1 MSGCVRKHL
10 CYCADCGKELAK
22 RLRGRGFR
30 DCVVNKAGPKKISP
44 VEKTT
49 TKCYVC
55 GADDPTCSVLH
66 GSTYDHTNADSLSNT
81 LVFRE
86 HTCYCQVCACKEYA
100 KVLAEKHKLT
110 CPVCQREADRI
121 IFKDAVDDERVP
133 TLRRIK
139 SAVSFRE
146 KLEEEILVMHRGVVP
161 VERDSSSQAVV
172 EDERNAQRE
181 LAQCRLN
188 ETMAA
193 IRKLQE
199 GSVVVQK
206 SEVSSQQEPPN
217 QRVAETRQNM
227 QRSLTLRRY
236 GEALSAFKKLVDA
249 ILDHCGAEVQLEQE
263 TPSETDEEGKQN
275 LQTYSVMG
283 LCEEAMS
290 ALEKIAEELLG
301 NCDAEVPG
309 HRESTSQTVADGRQN
324 TKRGGL
330 TEHTYKKTNSAFLKL
345 YEAVW
350 AVETPVQQQT
360 PSDQTVLEDAST
372 LRQVPLPH
380 RCESAMF
387 SWDKQCPFCQT
398 TPDTN
403 QISKCVSVYLT
414 NCVAL
419 QYCCRKHLC
428 HCIESNKK
436 IVRMPRGR
444 ETRLCPFPFCR
455 KPVDRVIM
463 NAAPW
468 KPRTVEEEINECLS
482 CKAKEASKAE
492 ERAQKTKGSTSTTK
506 VVPCKSG
513 DNTQKSEGS
522 TSKSGDNTQKSE
534 GSTSKSGDNTQKS
547 EGSTSKSG
555 DNTQKTEGSTSKM
568 KGEAST
574 SAADR
579 TQKTKS
585 STAKAKG
592 ETTNATDRAQNTK
605 SSAPEAKDGVS
616 KKPGDRTKS
625 KDASSKAT
633 DPDPK
638 ATIPTCSVIHGNT

>member
-1 MSGCVRKHL
+1 M
-10 CYCADCGKELAK
+10 
-22 RLRGRGFR
+22 
-30 DCVVNKAGPKKISP
+30 
-44 VEKTT
+44 
-49 TKCYVC
+49 
-55 GADDPTCSVLH
+55 
-66 GSTYDHTNADSLSNT
+66 
-81 LVFRE
+81 FRE

-172 EDERNAQRE
+172 EDGRNAQRE

-206 SEVSSQQEPPN
+206 PEVSSQQEPPN
-217 QRVAETRQNM
+217 QRVAETKQNM

-301 NCDAEVPG
+301 NCDVEVPG

-350 AVETPVQQQT
+350 AVETPVQQAPT
-360 PSDQTVLEDAST
+360 DQTALEDTSSV
-372 LRQVPLPH
+372 RQVPLPH
-380 RCESAMF
+380 RYESAMF

-398 TPDTN
+398 TPDIN

-414 NCVAL
+414 NCVTL

-428 HCIESNKK
+428 YCIESNKK

-522 TSKSGDNTQKSE
+522 TSKSGDNTQK
-534 GSTSKSGDNTQKS
+534 
-547 EGSTSKSG
+547 
-555 DNTQKTEGSTSKM
+555 TEGSTSKM

-605 SSAPEAKDGVS
+605 SSTPEAKDGVS